1 MKCVFLLALVVA
13 GAIACGGGGGGG
25 GGGGSGGGG
34 GGGGGGA
41 GPGPGPGRGPSRSR
55 GRSRGRSRSRSRD
68 RGKRAVKLEQIQR
81 RWADEVENNLLPSKF
96 QAFDV
101 NEDGKITI
109 DEFVET
115 LNIPLQKAKEL
126 LKIADNNEDEMVS
139 CQEFVEAELKFDGEP
154 SC

>member
-1 MKCVFLLALVVA
+1 MSMKCVFLLALVVA

-25 GGGGSGGGG
+25 GGNDGGGG
-34 GGGGGGA
+34 GGGGGN
-41 GPGPGPGRGPSRSR
+41 
-55 GRSRGRSRSRSRD
+55 RD
-68 RGKRAVKLEQIQR
+68 KLKKRQR

-115 LNIPLQKAKEL
+115 LNIPLRKAEEL